1 LYIYNFEIT
10 LKDRLTTIQSH
21 QRPPP
26 PHRRPRRPRP
36 RRLMMMIHLQLQPI
50 ALDQE
55 IMCCPHG
62 PLMNLLQLTVAYF
75 PIPVCVG
82 STGLVCQSARAWLLS
97 CEVSTGAAKRD
108 T

>member
-1 LYIYNFEIT
+1 M
-10 LKDRLTTIQSH
+10 KDRLTTIQSH

-26 PHRRPRRPRP
+26 PPHRRRPRP
-36 RRLMMMIHLQLQPI
+36 RRLMMMIHFQLQPV
-50 ALDQE
+50 ALDQV

-62 PLMNLLQLTVAYF
+62 PLMNLLQLIVAYF
-75 PIPVCVG
+75 SILVCVG
-82 STGLVCQSARAWLLS
+82 STGLVRQSATAWLFS